1 MMHSVVS
8 IQISGIGTGRDIVG
22 SGNTVMTAL
31 VGCRVGAAGVIGWE
45 SVVGFGGTSEG
56 LLEDSFILGVV
67 VEAAG
72 RRRYGWRYLSW
83 DSSSSLQCIGNAQ
96 VLEKLE

>member
-1 MMHSVVS
+1 
-8 IQISGIGTGRDIVG
+8 
-22 SGNTVMTAL
+22 MTAL

-45 SVVGFGGTSEG
+45 SEVVGFGGTSEG

-72 RRRYGWRYLSW
+72 HRRYGWRYIVMGLVIFISVYW
-83 DSSSSLQCIGNAQ
+83 QCAGLRK
-96 VLEKLE
+96 VRVK